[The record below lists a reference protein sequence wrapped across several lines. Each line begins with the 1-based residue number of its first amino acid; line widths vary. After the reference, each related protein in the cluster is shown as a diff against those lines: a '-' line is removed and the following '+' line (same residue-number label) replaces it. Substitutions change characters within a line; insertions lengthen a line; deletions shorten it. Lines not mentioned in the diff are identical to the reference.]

1 MSTKKETKNE
11 LDNSMED
18 LNNIYLDRNSKP
30 ERIGIFTKVVS
41 NKNKE
46 VNNDKAN

>member
-1 MSTKKETKNE
+1 MSTKKKTKNE

-30 ERIGIFTKVVS
+30 ERIGIFTTVVS
-41 NKNKE
+41 NKTKA
-46 VNNDKAN
+46 VNNAKAN